1 MNVDILVL
9 ARPPQ
14 GTQSVQQCPG
24 IRTFVCPGL
33 TGDDPLHYPSAAAVV
48 VGLGVESPDHYLHSH
63 VCLDSF
69 DKLIKPDG
77 NVGPV
82 RFLALAM
89 IEKENLEYVKEY
101 YHSQTIKEM
110 AARLNVSQ
118 SMIKYYT
125 SILVQKG
132 ELQKRSKPKK
142 TDFKDVEIA
151 MIRQRYYRGDSVEEI
166 AKELGIHQSTLRR
179 YLESNGYNRSVK
191 QIKHD
196 KILYLY
202 RLGYKY
208 KEIAEKL
215 DCTVPY
221 VSKQVGKDADRNR
234 KRQKEAE
241 ND

>member
-1 MNVDILVL
+1 MRTSEITQEDKNTIINCYNSYYTAEHTLNIVPVNIMQYYRIINE
-9 ARPPQ
+9 AREKGLITIPKHSPKPKPPKQ
-14 GTQSVQQCPG
+14 KKPKK
-24 IRTFVCPGL
+24 
-33 TGDDPLHYPSAAAVV
+33 
-48 VGLGVESPDHYLHSH
+48 ESPYD
-63 VCLDSF
+63 
-69 DKLIKPDG
+69 
-77 NVGPV
+77 V
-82 RFLALAM
+82 RWVRDYT
-89 IEKENLEYVKEY
+89 KENLEYVKEY

-142 TDFKDVEIA
+142 TDFKDIEIA
-151 MIRQRYYRGDSVEEI
+151 MIRQRYYRGDSIEEI
-166 AKELGIHQSTLRR
+166 AKELGVHQSTLRR
-179 YLESNGYNRSVK
+179 YLANNGYNRSVK

-196 KILYLY
+196 RILYLY